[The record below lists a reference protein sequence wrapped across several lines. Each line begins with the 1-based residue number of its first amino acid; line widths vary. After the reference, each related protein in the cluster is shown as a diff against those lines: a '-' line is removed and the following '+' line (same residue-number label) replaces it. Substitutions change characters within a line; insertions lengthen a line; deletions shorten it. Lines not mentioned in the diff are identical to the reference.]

1 VPRPFIS
8 TIIEKL
14 APKMGAQVLM
24 EPEYGF
30 VGMIRFA
37 NGKSSFF
44 RNHNFNINPQG
55 AAAIAHDKGYAAFF
69 LHALG
74 YVTPEGQTFFSEEH
88 NKHLT
93 RKRTIDDGY
102 AYAKALGFPV
112 IVKPNDGRQGK
123 LVTKVYNKTEYY
135 RAARKI
141 LNASRVMLVQ
151 RYCVGNDYRVVVM
164 DDEVISVY
172 QRKPLVVEGD
182 GKATIAKL
190 LARKAR
196 EYIATGRDTKLNS
209 EDFRIGMKLKRQGLS
224 LNSVPKNGEVI
235 ELLDNANLS
244 TGGDAIEWTHKI
256 HPDFSRLCI
265 NITRDM
271 GLRLCGVDIITQ
283 DIAKPLRG
291 QQYIVL
297 EINSAPGLDNYAF
310 IGKKQHQR
318 METLYRK
325 VLLAL
330 EQA

>member
-1 VPRPFIS
+1 
-8 TIIEKL
+8 
-14 APKMGAQVLM
+14 M

-69 LHALG
+69 LNALG

-93 RKRTIDDGY
+93 HKRRIDDGY
-102 AYAKALGFPV
+102 AYAKKLRFPV
-112 IVKPNDGRQGK
+112 IVKPNDGWQGK
-123 LVTKVYNKTEYY
+123 LVTKVYNKAEYY

-141 LNASRVMLVQ
+141 LKASRVMLVQ
-151 RYCVGNDYRVVVM
+151 RYYAGNDYRIVVM
-164 DDEVISVY
+164 DEEVISVY
-172 QRKPLVVEGD
+172 QRKPLIVEGD
-182 GKATIAKL
+182 GRTTIAKL
-190 LARKAR
+190 LALKAR
-196 EYIATGRDTKLNS
+196 GYITTGRDTKLDF
-209 EDFRIGMKLKRQGLS
+209 EDFRISMKLKRQGLD

-244 TGGDAIEWTHKI
+244 TGGDAVELTDKI
-256 HPDFSRLCI
+256 HKDFSKLCI
-265 NITRDM
+265 NVTRDM

-291 QQYIVL
+291 QQYVVL
-297 EINSAPGLDNYAF
+297 EINSAPGLDNYAA
-310 IGKKQHQR
+310 IGKKQHLK